1 MCRGK
6 ELARRQKEEGAQ
18 PVCVHVKYLA
28 ELHEQTIY
36 TEDGHGRHGPVVRLC
51 ESIGPAL
58 HTWYIRCR
66 QQVGPK
72 VRLGPRMPARG
83 LPSRAVAR
91 QFAGAA
97 PPSELGMAP
106 LTYLLLYVTPALMLH
121 CMLTFHV
128 RDVESWPACQG
139 EAMEKTNAAWGRGC

>member
-1 MCRGK
+1 M
-6 ELARRQKEEGAQ
+6 
-18 PVCVHVKYLA
+18 
-28 ELHEQTIY
+28 Y

-128 RDVESWPACQG
+128 RMSRVGQLVKGRRWKDKRGLG
-139 EAMEKTNAAWGRGC
+139 EGVLRDFHVNPIQSCPQ